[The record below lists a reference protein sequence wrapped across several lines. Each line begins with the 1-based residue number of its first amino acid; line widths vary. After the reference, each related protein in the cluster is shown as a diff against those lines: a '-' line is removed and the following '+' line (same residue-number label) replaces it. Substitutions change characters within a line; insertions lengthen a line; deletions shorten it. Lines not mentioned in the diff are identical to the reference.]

1 MAEAVRHDKTAR
13 QLRLLSDALDSGRL
27 GPVRR
32 LINTLAPAEIGNLLE
47 SLPPAKRVVVWG
59 LVDPEDD
66 GEVLVHV
73 GDEVRESLLADM
85 DADEIIAA
93 VEDLDID
100 DLADLVEDLPD
111 TVIDEVLKSMDR
123 ENRERLEQVLSYPED
138 TAGRLMNPDVVTV
151 RADVNVDVVLRYL
164 RLRGELPDH
173 TDHLFVV
180 SRRHQYL
187 GRLSLA
193 SLVTH
198 EDSTPINRL
207 IDDEQPAIDVEESA
221 EEVARQFSDHDWVSA
236 PVVDDNNILLG
247 RITIDDVVD
256 IIREQAEHQALGA
269 AGLDED
275 EDLFSPVKRA
285 VRGRVVWLG
294 INLCTAFLAATVIGQ
309 YELTLQKIVALAVL
323 MPIVAGI
330 GGNAAVQV
338 LTLMVRGLALGQVGP
353 SNAKILLWKEI
364 RVALINGILIG
375 GIVGVIAYFWFR
387 SPLLSLVIT
396 MALIIN
402 FCAAATAGVLLP
414 LLLKRMNIDPA
425 VAGTVVVTAVT
436 DVMGFFSF
444 LGLATLILMHLGRC
458 YATPGQGGRLERR
471 ARLWLHRTAAN
482 LGGRWQDLLPHP
494 RLPAARPATG
504 ARRTGQVH
512 CPPPGRRAL
521 ARHTGDAGCTAITEL
536 KTPCTKTSKASQSLH
551 RSQRSDAYG
560 AGAGLRRAA
569 GTGDSTRATP
579 V

>member
-1 MAEAVRHDKTAR
+1 MAETVRHDKTAR

-32 LINTLAPAEIGNLLE
+32 LVNTLAPAEIGNLLE
-47 SLPPAKRVVVWG
+47 SLPPGKREVVWG

-85 DADEIIAA
+85 DPDEIIAA

-187 GRLSLA
+187 GRVSLA
-193 SLVTH
+193 ALVTH
-198 EDSTPINRL
+198 EDNTPINRL
-207 IDDEQPAIDVEESA
+207 IDDEQPAIDVGESD

-256 IIREQAEHQALGA
+256 IIRAQAEHQALGA
-269 AGLDED
+269 AGLDEE
-275 EDLFSPVKRA
+275 EDLFSPIKRA

-294 INLCTAFLAATVIGQ
+294 INLCTAFLAASVIGQ
-309 YELTLQKIVALAVL
+309 FEMTLQKVVALAVL
-323 MPIVAGI
+323 MPIVAGV

-338 LTLMVRGLALGQVGP
+338 LTLMVRGLALGQVGA
-353 SNAKILLWKEI
+353 SNARILLWKES
-364 RVALINGILIG
+364 RVALINGTLIG
-375 GIVGVIAYFWFR
+375 LLVGVIAFVWFH
-387 SPLLSLVIT
+387 SFLLSLVIT
-396 MALIIN
+396 LALVIN
-402 FCAAATAGVLLP
+402 FLAAALAGVLLP
-414 LLLKRMNIDPA
+414 LLLKRMNVDPA

-444 LGLATLILMHLGRC
+444 LGLATLII
-458 YATPGQGGRLERR
+458 
-471 ARLWLHRTAAN
+471 LH
-482 LGGRWQDLLPHP
+482 
-494 RLPAARPATG
+494 
-504 ARRTGQVH
+504 
-512 CPPPGRRAL
+512 
-521 ARHTGDAGCTAITEL
+521 
-536 KTPCTKTSKASQSLH
+536 
-551 RSQRSDAYG
+551 
-560 AGAGLRRAA
+560 
-569 GTGDSTRATP
+569 
-579 V
+579 

>member
-32 LINTLAPAEIGNLLE
+32 LVNTLAPAEIGNLLE
-47 SLPPAKRVVVWG
+47 SLPPGKREVVWG

-73 GDEVRESLLADM
+73 GEEVRESLLADM
-85 DADEIIAA
+85 DPDEIIAA

-138 TAGRLMNPDVVTV
+138 SAGRLMNPDVVTV

-207 IDDEQPAIDVEESA
+207 IDDEQPAIDVGESA
-221 EEVARQFSDHDWVSA
+221 DEVARQFSDHDWVSA

-256 IIREQAEHQALGA
+256 IIRSQAEHQALGA
-269 AGLDED
+269 AGLDEE
-275 EDLFSPVKRA
+275 EDLFSPIKRA

-294 INLCTAFLAATVIGQ
+294 INLCTAFLAASVIGQ
-309 YELTLQKIVALAVL
+309 FELTLQKVVALAVL
-323 MPIVAGI
+323 MPIVAGV

-338 LTLMVRGLALGQVGP
+338 LTLMVRGIALGQVGQ
-353 SNAKILLWKEI
+353 SNARILLWKES
-364 RVALINGILIG
+364 RVALINGTLIG
-375 GIVGVIAYFWFR
+375 TVVGIIAYLWFH
-387 SPLLSLVIT
+387 SFLLSLVIT
-396 MALIIN
+396 LALIIN
-402 FCAAATAGVLLP
+402 FCAAALAGVLLP
-414 LLLKRMNIDPA
+414 LLLKRMNVDPA

-444 LGLATLILMHLGRC
+444 LGLATLIL
-458 YATPGQGGRLERR
+458 
-471 ARLWLHRTAAN
+471 LH
-482 LGGRWQDLLPHP
+482 
-494 RLPAARPATG
+494 
-504 ARRTGQVH
+504 
-512 CPPPGRRAL
+512 
-521 ARHTGDAGCTAITEL
+521 
-536 KTPCTKTSKASQSLH
+536 
-551 RSQRSDAYG
+551 
-560 AGAGLRRAA
+560 
-569 GTGDSTRATP
+569 
-579 V
+579 